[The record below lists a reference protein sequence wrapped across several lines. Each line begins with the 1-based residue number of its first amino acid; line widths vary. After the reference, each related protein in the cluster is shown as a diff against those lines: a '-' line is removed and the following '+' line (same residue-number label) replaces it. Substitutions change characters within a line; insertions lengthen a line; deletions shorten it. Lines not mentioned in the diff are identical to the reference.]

1 MPGKGSHSEKE
12 AKRRVIAKG
21 VVAGK
26 SAKAIAT
33 EAGCTRRHVE
43 RLKDEPAT
51 AFLITEIMRPYHER
65 LQKMALVAIQ
75 AVESAMKATHDGC
88 LPDHDVR
95 LRGVR
100 RYRDLAELAQGK
112 PSDQAEQGTGLVTW
126 EEFEVL
132 YRKRTVHASRDSVE
146 SAPLG

>member
-1 MPGKGSHSEKE
+1 MPIGTKAGKEL
-12 AKRRVIAKG
+12 KRRVIARGLVK
-21 VVAGK
+21 GK
-26 SAKAIAT
+26 STKAIAK
-33 EAGCTRRHVE
+33 EAGCNRRHAA
-43 RLKDEPAT
+43 RIAQEPAT
-51 AFLITEIMRPYHER
+51 EFLIAEIMRPYHER
-65 LQKMALVAIQ
+65 LARMAKVAID

-112 PSDQAEQGTGLVTW
+112 PTDQTETTPGLVTW

-132 YRKRTVHASRDSVE
+132 YRKRTVHPDGHPVE
-146 SAPLG
+146 PAPLG